1 MISFLVNQYT
11 HMHWANG
18 KLIEVLARDGGAV
31 EEAVG
36 LMGHIVSAEHVWLS
50 RLCGREAALV
60 PWSRLTLPECQDY
73 AAANCAGY
81 LELIPG
87 LDGERLRE
95 PVSFVLT
102 SGKAM
107 SSTVGDILCH
117 VPVHGS
123 HHRGQIC
130 RILSR
135 NHIAP
140 PGIDYIVYS
149 MQAGQ

>member
-1 MISFLVNQYT
+1 MVTFLVNQYK

-18 KLIEVLARDGGAV
+18 KLIEVLGRDGAAV
-31 EEAVG
+31 DETVG

-50 RLCGREAALV
+50 RLCRREAVLA
-60 PWSRLTLPECQDY
+60 PWSRLALPECRDY

-81 LELIPG
+81 LEMISG
-87 LDGERLRE
+87 LDEERLRE
-95 PVSFVLT
+95 PVSFVVT

-107 SSTVGDILCH
+107 SSTVGDVLCH

-135 NHIAP
+135 DHIAP
-140 PGIDYIVYS
+140 PGIDYILYS
-149 MQAGQ
+149 MQAGG